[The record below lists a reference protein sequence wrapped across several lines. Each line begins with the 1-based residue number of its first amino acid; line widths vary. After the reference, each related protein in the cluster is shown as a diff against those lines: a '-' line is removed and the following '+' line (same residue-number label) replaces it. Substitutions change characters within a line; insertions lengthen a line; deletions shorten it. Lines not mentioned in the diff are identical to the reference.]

1 MTDFLQLIPWRDLAL
16 FVAFVAILAIVGQ
29 VRGWW
34 VVGKR
39 YDEMVVDRNYW
50 RNRFFD
56 SIGLAEKATNIAA
69 EEIGL

>member
-1 MTDFLQLIPWRDLAL
+1 VTDFLKSIPWRDLAL
-16 FVAFVAILAIVGQ
+16 FVAIVTFLTIAGF

-39 YDEMVVDRNYW
+39 YDEMTTDRNYW
-50 RNRFFD
+50 RDRFFD
-56 SIGLAEKATNIAA
+56 SIGLVEKATKIAA